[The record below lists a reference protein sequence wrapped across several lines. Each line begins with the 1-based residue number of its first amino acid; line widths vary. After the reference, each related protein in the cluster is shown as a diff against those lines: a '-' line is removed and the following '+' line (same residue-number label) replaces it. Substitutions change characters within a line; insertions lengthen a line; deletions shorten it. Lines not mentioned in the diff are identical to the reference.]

1 MKKIL
6 YISGTR
12 ADYGLMQST
21 LRSIDNNPKLKLE
34 IVATGMHLMEEFG
47 TTLNEIKKD
56 GFTYHIVEAKYEK
69 DDRSSMVEFIGVLL
83 QKLPSQIKEI
93 NPDIILLLGD
103 RGEMLAGAIAGAYL
117 GLPVAHI
124 HGGEI
129 SSTVDDFIRNAITK
143 LAHIHFPATELSAQR
158 ILKMGEPQETIF
170 VTGAPGLDSILHE
183 EVMEPE
189 NIACNYGL
197 DLSQPIIIVIQHPVS
212 MEVENARDQIRQTL
226 EAMID
231 LSFQSVIIYPNSDAG
246 GRKMIE
252 VIKSYEFYQNIKAYK
267 SIPRKEYLSLL
278 NIASVLVG
286 NSSSGIIEASS
297 FRLPVVNIG
306 TRQKG
311 RERADN
317 VIDAAYEKAD
327 IKSKILLCLSDENF
341 KQKVKSCNNPYGN
354 GKTGEKISAIL
365 SSIKITEKLL
375 QKKSSY

>member
-1 MKKIL
+1 MRKIL

-34 IVATGMHLMEEFG
+34 IVVTGMHLMKEFG
-47 TTLNEIKKD
+47 MTLKEIKKD
-56 GFTYHIVEAKYEK
+56 GFIYHIVEAKYEK
-69 DDRSSMVEFIGVLL
+69 DDRSSMVKFIGVLL
-83 QKLPSQIKEI
+83 QKLPSKIKEI
-93 NPDIILLLGD
+93 NPDMILLLGD
-103 RGEMLAGAIAGAYL
+103 RGEMLAGAITGTYL
-117 GLPVAHI
+117 GLPIAHI

-129 SSTVDDFIRNAITK
+129 SSTVDDLTRHAITK

-183 EVMEPE
+183 ELMEPE

-212 MEVENARDQIRQTL
+212 MEVENAQNQIRQTL
-226 EAMID
+226 EAIVD
-231 LSFQSVIIYPNSDAG
+231 LNFQTVIVYPNSDAG
-246 GRKMIE
+246 GRKIIE
-252 VIKSYEFYQNIKAYK
+252 VIKSYELYQNIKAYR
-267 SIPRKEYLSLL
+267 SIQRKEYLSLL

-297 FRLPVVNIG
+297 FRLPVINIG
-306 TRQKG
+306 TRQEG

-317 VIDAAYEKAD
+317 VIDAAYEKTD
-327 IKSKILLCLSDENF
+327 IQSKILLCLFDENF

-354 GKTGEKISAIL
+354 GKTGEKITAIL
-365 SSIKITEKLL
+365 ANINITEKLL
-375 QKKSSY
+375 QKKSSH

>member
-21 LRSIDNNPKLKLE
+21 LRSINNDPKLKLE
-34 IVATGMHLMEEFG
+34 IIATGMHLMEEFG
-47 TTLNEIKKD
+47 TTLKEIKKD
-56 GFTYHIVEAKYEK
+56 GFTYH
-69 DDRSSMVEFIGVLL
+69 RVLL
-83 QKLPSQIKEI
+83 QKLPSLIKDI

-103 RGEMLAGAIAGAYL
+103 RGEMLAGAITGTYL

-124 HGGEI
+124 HGGEV
-129 SSTVDDFIRNAITK
+129 SSTVDDFTRHAITK

-158 ILKMGEPQETIF
+158 IFKMGETQETIF

-183 EVMEPE
+183 ELMEPE
-189 NIACNYGL
+189 NIARNYGL
-197 DLSQPIIIVIQHPVS
+197 DLSKPIIIVIQHPVS
-212 MEVENARDQIRQTL
+212 MEVENACDQIRQTL
-226 EAMID
+226 EAIID
-231 LSFQSVIIYPNSDAG
+231 LNFQSVIIYPNSDAG

-252 VIKSYEFYQNIKAYK
+252 VIKSYEFYQNIKTYK

-306 TRQKG
+306 TRQEG

-317 VIDAAYEKAD
+317 IIDAAYEKTD
-327 IKSKILLCLSDENF
+327 ITSKILLCLFDENF

-354 GKTGEKISAIL
+354 GKTGEKIIAIL
-365 SSIKITEKLL
+365 SNINITEKLL
-375 QKKSSY
+375 QKKSSH